1 MPMPLRS
8 VARWLR
14 IATMAWLVAGVACG
28 IGARVA
34 MRIVALTDSTP
45 GTVLTV
51 GGTVA
56 ILVISLIATAPITL
70 VFMALRRTIAGS
82 PFRRGFLFSAGL
94 LGVVGPPFFLLT
106 SGEIGGLGIPALNAA
121 MFGSLFL
128 LWGITTSLTIH
139 RLESRT
145 RAPATRGLQALDP
158 NRLEEPARRPA

>member
-1 MPMPLRS
+1 
-8 VARWLR
+8 
-14 IATMAWLVAGVACG
+14 
-28 IGARVA
+28 

-56 ILVISLIATAPITL
+56 ILLISLVATAPITL

-82 PFRRGFLFSAGL
+82 SFRRGLLFGAGL
-94 LGVVGPPFFLLT
+94 LGVMGPLFFLLT
-106 SGEIGGLGIPALNAA
+106 SGEIVGLGIPALNAV

-128 LWGITTSLTIH
+128 LWGITASLTVH

-145 RAPATRGLQALDP
+145 RAPATRDLQVPHP
-158 NRLEEPARRPA
+158 NRPEESARRPA